1 MNLPKK
7 GVSQL
12 LLFLLCPIVASW
24 AQQASPLT
32 LEEALFLAEKQ
43 NPSLKASQKR
53 LESVQALTG
62 TAWNV
67 GRTEVYHAQDQ
78 NDIAENGVFNK
89 VWGIRQG
96 LEFPSIYA
104 SQKNFLK
111 AGQRQEEARLEMDL
125 QVLRKEV
132 STVFVQAQYWMELE
146 KRLGYIDSLYVSFSR
161 SAARRLETGDATLL
175 EKLTAESKQKEIE
188 LRKSEAKT
196 EKKNA
201 LVQLASLLQWEGELA
216 VSQSP
221 VTLISPGSQESHPGF
236 SWYEAVKQQAFYQT
250 RVEQQSLLPD
260 VKVNLFRGTNLAAG
274 SKIYP
279 GFEVGL
285 GIPLFFGAQS
295 AKVKSSKSVQQQ
307 LEFESI
313 SFRSRLESQF
323 HALQSTLD
331 QQLAVIQYYE
341 TEGKQLASQ
350 LREHATK
357 SFSTGEI
364 DFLEYVQLLEN
375 SQSFDF
381 QYLQAKRD
389 YLLKQLELIY
399 FTTL

>member
-1 MNLPKK
+1 
-7 GVSQL
+7 
-12 LLFLLCPIVASW
+12 
-24 AQQASPLT
+24 
-32 LEEALFLAEKQ
+32 
-43 NPSLKASQKR
+43 
-53 LESVQALTG
+53 
-62 TAWNV
+62 
-67 GRTEVYHAQDQ
+67 
-78 NDIAENGVFNK
+78 
-89 VWGIRQG
+89 
-96 LEFPSIYA
+96 
-104 SQKNFLK
+104 LK
-111 AGQRQEEARLEMDL
+111 AGQRQEEARLEMD
-125 QVLRKEV
+125 VRALRKEV

-196 EKKNA
+196 EKNNA

-221 VTLISPGSQESHPGF
+221 VTFTSPTSQEGHPGF
-236 SWYEAVKQQAFYQT
+236 SWFEAGKQQAFYQT

-341 TEGKQLASQ
+341 TEGKQLANQ
-350 LREHATK
+350 LREHATR

-364 DFLEYVQLLEN
+364 DFLEYLQFLEN

-381 QYLQAKRD
+381 QHLQAKRD

-399 FTTL
+399 FNTL